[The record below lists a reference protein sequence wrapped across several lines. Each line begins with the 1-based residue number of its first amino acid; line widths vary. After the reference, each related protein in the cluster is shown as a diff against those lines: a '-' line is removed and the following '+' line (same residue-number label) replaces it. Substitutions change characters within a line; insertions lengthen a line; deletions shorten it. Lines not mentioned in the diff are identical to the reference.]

1 MTPIPSNWAEPVIA
15 ARKMLEKVAALAE
28 DGRFDE
34 AITACGDLQQLAGEA
49 RSAIWYAERERAR
62 NTRSALTFTRPLA
75 TQPKVA
81 GVYFTE

>member
-1 MTPIPSNWAEPVIA
+1 MTTLAANWAEPVIA

-49 RSAIWYAERERAR
+49 RSAIWYADRELAAR
-62 NTRSALTFTRPLA
+62 PRS
-75 TQPKVA
+75 KVQA
-81 GVYFTE
+81 MSVGVDAA